1 MALLLLFIPLETSQ
15 AVTPTAA
22 GGQSSSV
29 ALEPGGRILHRVVWS
44 DYTVSDRG
52 THLVSANVDGTD
64 RKSVYDQP
72 RAGTRLRRGGGG
84 TRLRS

>member
-29 ALEPGGRILHRVVWS
+29 ALEPRGRILHRVVWS

-52 THLVSANVDGTD
+52 IHLVSANVDGTD